1 MIGTHWP
8 AGWKAVCRAAGRC
21 CPTCEAFGCVRGA
34 TRLDVTSGSAHE
46 QPCRARYSRGRVH
59 LSKRTLWPRSALP
72 GRAISCR
79 TEIASVLR
87 TSFQAVVGTLSLPV
101 APSIRFPLPQKFGSR
116 SQRSSAFAAG
126 QVKRQV
132 TPEGA

>member
-1 MIGTHWP
+1 MFAAQP
-8 AGWKAVCRAAGRC
+8 AWTSLPGRLTSSRAEHVTAAGG
-21 CPTCEAFGCVRGA
+21 F
-34 TRLDVTSGSAHE
+34 TSASGPS
-46 QPCRARYSRGRVH
+46 GR
-59 LSKRTLWPRSALP
+59 RSALP